1 MNFLLHHAFA
11 SAETGSVVAGV
22 GAMLPDLWRMAHPRV
37 RARIRTAPRCTD
49 GALSELD
56 RGVEHHLAIDAWFH
70 RADVFTAGERATGER
85 LRAIAAPKIG
95 LFAHMA
101 WELCLDGAWVRRAD
115 PRDALEAG
123 FREAGCALDV
133 AAEGHG
139 LERLESSDQASFHAR
154 VRALRDGLLEGP
166 WVRSYASA
174 AGLAAI
180 VEGMRTR
187 RLGLA
192 PMDADARR
200 ALAEAFEALVPEADA
215 ALPRLFEARVRH

>member
-11 SAETGSVVAGV
+11 SAETGSSVAGV

-37 RARIRTAPRCTD
+37 RARTSSEPRRAD
-49 GALSELD
+49 GALGELD

-70 RADVFTAGERATGER
+70 RADVFTQGERATGDR
-85 LRAIAAPKIG
+85 LRAVAAPKIG

-123 FREAGCALDV
+123 FREAGDAIDA

-139 LERLESSDQASFHAR
+139 LERLDAGDRAGFHAR

-174 AGLAAI
+174 PGLAAI

-192 PMDADARR
+192 PMDGDARR
-200 ALAEAFEALVPEADA
+200 ALAEAFEARAPEADD
-215 ALPRLFEARVRH
+215 ALARLFEARAVR